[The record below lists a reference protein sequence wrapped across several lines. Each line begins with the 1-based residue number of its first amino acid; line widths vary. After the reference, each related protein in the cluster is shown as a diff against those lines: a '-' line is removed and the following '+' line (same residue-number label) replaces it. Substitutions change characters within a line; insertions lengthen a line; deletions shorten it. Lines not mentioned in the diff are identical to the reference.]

1 MDNLKSSKDIE
12 KVGCKNYKRS
22 KTISNFLQFNFDS
35 LQKRQNIMIYRFLR
49 RFDWKNKSYFNYRD
63 EALNYFFHQHNC
75 GYPPFT
81 CTERI
86 VELSIAD
93 YWLNNVDDEVHE
105 IGCVTPYYWP
115 KRVDNIIDPFDNH
128 LLNFHKKD
136 LFDVDLNNK
145 DVLSIS
151 TIEHIGL
158 KQYGQNSSFT
168 ACDAFQKIT
177 TESSSCLVTFP
188 LGYNKL
194 LDNFICDEYDKT
206 INPSKFTYYK
216 RLKNNLFSKS
226 KFVKG
231 NFSYGKRW
239 ADNLLIYEK

>member
-1 MDNLKSSKDIE
+1 MLS
-12 KVGCKNYKRS
+12 R
-22 KTISNFLQFNFDS
+22 L
-35 LQKRQNIMIYRFLR
+35 LR
-49 RFDWKNKSYFNYRD
+49 RFDWKNKIHFNYRD
-63 EALNYFFHQHNC
+63 EVLNYFFHQHNC

-93 YWLNNVDDEVHE
+93 NWLNKVEGDVHE

-115 KRVDNIIDPFDNH
+115 KRVGHIVDPFDPH
-128 LLNFHKKD
+128 PLNLNKKD
-136 LFDVDLNNK
+136 MFDVNLNNK

-158 KQYGQNSSFT
+158 NQYDQNSSFT
-168 ACDAFQKIT
+168 ACDAFQKIS

-194 LDNFICDEYDKT
+194 LDNFICDEYGKSLY
-206 INPSKFTYYK
+206 PSRLTYYE
-216 RLKNNLFSKS
+216 RLKNNLFRKS
-226 KFVKG
+226 KFVKK
-231 NFSYGKRW
+231 NFNFGKIW
-239 ADNLLIYEK
+239 ADNLLVYEK